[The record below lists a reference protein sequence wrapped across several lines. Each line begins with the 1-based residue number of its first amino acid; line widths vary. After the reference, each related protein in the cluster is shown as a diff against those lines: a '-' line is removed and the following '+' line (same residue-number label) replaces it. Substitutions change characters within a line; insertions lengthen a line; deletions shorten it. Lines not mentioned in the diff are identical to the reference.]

1 MLTSL
6 QNTRVK
12 QWIKLKKKREREKSR
27 SFLVEGYHLVEE
39 AIKSAWETKEVIVK
53 EGADLPEWIEG
64 ERFTRVS
71 DEVFSAISETE
82 TPQGIAAVVEMKVFE
97 LCSFHHVLLI
107 DAVQDPGNLG
117 TLIRTAD
124 AAGFDGVII
133 GKGSVDPF
141 NEKVIRATQGSL
153 FHLPLIQGELFEW
166 IASLKQQGL
175 TVFASTL
182 ENAEP
187 YHQITFPEKA
197 ALIVGNEGAGI
208 QQEMISLADK
218 QVYIPIAGQA
228 ESLNVAIAA
237 GILMYQMKI

>member
-12 QWIKLKKKREREKSR
+12 QWMKLKKKREREKSK

-39 AIKSAWETKEVIVK
+39 AIKSEWETKEVIVK
-53 EGADLPEWIEG
+53 EETDVPEWIEK
-64 ERFTRVS
+64 ERVTRVS
-71 DEVFSAISETE
+71 KEIFTALSETE
-82 TPQGIAAVVEMKVFE
+82 TPQGIAAVVEMKDFE
-97 LCSFHHVLLI
+97 TRSFHHVLLI

-153 FHLPLIQGELFEW
+153 FHLPVIQGELNDW
-166 IASLKQQGL
+166 ISLLKHQGL

-182 ENAEP
+182 ENAKP
-187 YHQITFPEKA
+187 YHEITFPKKA

-208 QQEMISLADK
+208 QEEMIGLADN
-218 QVYIPIAGQA
+218 QVYIPIVGQA